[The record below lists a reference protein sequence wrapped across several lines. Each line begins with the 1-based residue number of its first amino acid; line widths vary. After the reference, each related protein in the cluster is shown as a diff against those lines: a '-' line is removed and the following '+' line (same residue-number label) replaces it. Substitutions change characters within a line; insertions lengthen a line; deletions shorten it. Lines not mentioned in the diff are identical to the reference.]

1 MNSKNTDKMEKTL
14 QLIKNFEKR
23 NNISIA
29 VTFCGDGS
37 GRVSEFWD
45 YEELKEFKTID
56 ELHKFIMNT
65 QYKLADEDGRCLSPV
80 QEV

>member
-1 MNSKNTDKMEKTL
+1 MEKTI

-29 VTFCGDGS
+29 VTIYSDGS
-37 GRVSEFWD
+37 GNVSEFWD
-45 YEELKEFKTID
+45 YEVLKEQESIED
-56 ELHKFIMNT
+56 LHNFLKNT
-65 QYKLADEDGRCLSPV
+65 QYKLADDDGRCLSPV

>member
-1 MNSKNTDKMEKTL
+1 MNSRNTDKMEKTL

-29 VTFCGDGS
+29 VTFYGDGS
-37 GRVSEFWD
+37 GTVSEFWD
-45 YEELKEFKTID
+45 YEELKEFKTVD
-56 ELHKFIMNT
+56 DLYKFLMNT